1 MFGTSGIRGPVGETV
16 TAELA
21 LRIGQAVAADADR
34 VVLGQ
39 DARVSGDV
47 LADAASAG
55 LRACGADVVRLGVA
69 STPTI
74 ARSVEWQ
81 EADVGVDVT
90 ASHNPAE
97 DNGIKLWT
105 PSGQAFDEEEAQ
117 AIVRRLES
125 DDVERAPWNEL
136 GAESSWDGA
145 NARHVEELADGFDGM
160 DGLDVVVGLGNG
172 AGRVTVDALYE
183 LGAAVDTVNAQR
195 DGRFPARESEPK
207 AETLSTL
214 RATVSA
220 TEADFGVAHD
230 GDADRMV
237 AVSDTGDYVPGDVL
251 LALFA
256 RDEVSPGDRVA
267 VPVDTSL
274 LVSDVVEDAGGTVDY
289 TPVGDVHVAAA
300 VSRPGFVFG
309 GEPSGAWIWPHET
322 LAPDGHYA
330 ALRLADLVRR
340 SGRLSELVDELDAD
354 RYATRRLNLS
364 VDDKRGVMT
373 AVSDALGSRY
383 GDVDTTDGV
392 RVTTDDGW
400 FLVRASGTQPLV
412 RVTAEAR
419 SDRDVEDLLAAAR
432 DVVES
437 HTTAE

>member
-1 MFGTSGIRGPVGETV
+1 MFGTSGVRGTVGDDV

-21 LRIGQAVAADADR
+21 LRIGRAVAADADR

-47 LADAASAG
+47 VADATSVG
-55 LRACGADVVRLGVA
+55 LRACGTDVVRLGVA

-74 ARSVEWQ
+74 ARSVAWQ
-81 EADVGVDVT
+81 DADVGIDVT

-105 PSGQAFDEEEAQ
+105 PTGQAFDEERAQ
-117 AIVRRLES
+117 RIVRRLETE
-125 DDVERAPWNEL
+125 DVEQAPWDEL
-136 GAESSWDGA
+136 GTETTWDGA
-145 NARHVEELADGFDGM
+145 DARHVEELVSGFDSM
-160 DGLDVVVGLGNG
+160 DGLQVVVGLGNG

-183 LGAAVDTVNAQR
+183 LGASVDTLNAQR
-195 DGRFPARESEPK
+195 DGRFPARASEPK
-207 AETLSTL
+207 AETLGTL
-214 RATVSA
+214 RATVQA
-220 TEADFGVAHD
+220 TDADFGIAHD

-237 AVSDTGDYVPGDVL
+237 AVSDAGEYVPGDAL

-256 RDEVSPGDRVA
+256 RDEVSPGDDVA

-274 LVSDVVEDAGGTVDY
+274 LVSDVVEEAGGSVTY
-289 TPVGDVHVAAA
+289 TPVGDVHVASA

-309 GEPSGAWIWPHET
+309 GEPSGAWIWPDET

-340 SGRLSELVDELDAD
+340 AGPLSELVADLDAD

-364 VDDKRGVMT
+364 VDDKRGVMA
-373 AVSDALGSRY
+373 AVSEALRSRY

-392 RVTTDDGW
+392 RVTTDEGW

-419 SDRDVEDLLAAAR
+419 SEDDADELLAAVR

-437 HTTAE
+437 QTAEE